1 MRLTVLASGSAGNGY
16 VLEGRTSALI
26 IECGVSPERAF
37 RETGIS
43 PSKVSGVLVS
53 HEHGDHAAYLERYCR
68 LGMPVFASVGTLR
81 ARNACAFP
89 RVFALAADRPAQV
102 GDFYIMPFAVEHDAA
117 EPLGFYISGPEI
129 GRLMFITDAARI
141 PWDHVD
147 ICMDTIMVEAN
158 WSEEILE
165 RRVASGEEEISRAAR
180 IKETHLSLERA
191 CELVNMIDGPSLRNV
206 VLLHLSDRNGDAA
219 LFAAQMH
226 KAVRLADV
234 HVARPGLTVELSSTQ
249 LFSNL

>member
-1 MRLTVLASGSAGNGY
+1 MKLTVLASGSAGNGY

-37 RETGIS
+37 RETGIQ

-102 GDFYIMPFAVEHDAA
+102 GDFYIMPFAVQHDAT
-117 EPLGFYISGPEI
+117 EPLGFFVRGPEI

-158 WSEEILE
+158 WSEEILDG
-165 RRVASGEEEISRAAR
+165 RVARGEEEISRAAR
-180 IKETHLSLERA
+180 IKETHLSLEQA
-191 CELVNMIDGPSLRNV
+191 CKLVREIDGPALRNV
-206 VLLHLSDRNGDAA
+206 VLLHLSDRNSDAA
-219 LFAAQMH
+219 LFAAQTR

-234 HVARPGLTVELSSTQ
+234 HVARPGLSIELSSTQ